1 MSKRNRKPSS
11 PVGVHVFDP
20 QAFAPAPKGVDWL
33 TLLGFQL
40 GDEIVIFPIGMTG
53 QVLQGELIDIA
64 LHPDGSGPVVVT
76 IRNAAERPNV
86 SIPWTSIMMITKAEG
101 PKVEVPQP
109 AEMSLSDIVEF
120 AESQGIDIP
129 DEVRAQVTEESLV
142 GMVGTFDDED
152 EYGSIVDHDGEW
164 QPVPGSG
171 WSPASKLR
179 KF

>member
-11 PVGVHVFDP
+11 PVGVDVFDP

-129 DEVRAQVTEESLV
+129 DEVRAEIDASVVAEFAKEIYAE
-142 GMVGTFDDED
+142 DDED

-164 QPVPGSG
+164 QAPV
-171 WSPASKLR
+171 A
-179 KF
+179 